1 MMNKIYYLKPVEF
14 SKESQDYID
23 KYDLKSYKVW
33 NDKIDEMAKIKKE
46 LKVHL
51 KKQQK
56 KKCVYCRVNQH
67 SNYDQNWDVEHVLP
81 KKKYPQ
87 FLFCPTNLAL
97 ACKECNRGKYETD
110 ILMNRE
116 GVDLSMYPEG
126 ARNYT
131 IIHPFYDDYGKH
143 LKIERS
149 GERYLYTPLS
159 KKGLKTYAVC
169 NLKRYAISE
178 LIDMDSNEDVGDLFE
193 RIINMLKENSDSPVN
208 GVVSSLKV
216 QQKIKQDPSL
226 EYFILP
232 TDFEN

>member
-1 MMNKIYYLKPVEF
+1 MMNKIYYLKPVGF

-33 NDKIDEMAKIKKE
+33 NDKIDEMVKIKRE
-46 LKVHL
+46 LKTHL

-67 SNYDQNWDVEHVLP
+67 SNYDQNWDAEHILP

-87 FLFCPTNLAL
+87 FLFHPANLAL
-97 ACKECNRGKYETD
+97 SCKECNRGKYEED
-110 ILMNRE
+110 ILKDMENI
-116 GVDLSMYPEG
+116 DLSMYPEG
-126 ARNYT
+126 AGNYT
-131 IIHPFYDDYGKH
+131 IIHPFYDDYGRH

-149 GERYLYTPLS
+149 GEKYLYTPLS

-178 LIDMDSNEDVGDLFE
+178 LIDMDSNEDVGGLFE
-193 RIINMLKENSDSPVN
+193 RIIHMLKENSDSPDD
-208 GVVSSLKV
+208 GVISSQKI

-226 EYFILP
+226 EYRRLS